1 MKKLL
6 SYIPYELKEQ
16 TIILSKK
23 QYSITSLRIQAFVIR
38 YLGLVLIV
46 MGVMNILAG
55 RLLVGIGSC
64 VIAVCA
70 ILIGYLYKMIVKKAY
85 KEYTKV

>member
-1 MKKLL
+1 ML
-6 SYIPYELKEQ
+6 SYIPYELKEK
-16 TIILSKK
+16 TIILSKR
-23 QYSITSLRIQAFVIR
+23 QYSIKSLRIQAFVIR

-46 MGVMNILAG
+46 MGIMNILAG
-55 RLLVGIGSC
+55 RPLVGIGSC
-64 VIAVCA
+64 VIAVIA